1 MDLEKKDQNVTYRNL
16 RIFENQLVITGHGI
30 HTPFMANKMNH
41 LAIRPGV
48 VHKKWLPSCGM
59 HPFTPFPTSL
69 RNHGGCRGLSH
80 CLGKSLIL
88 WGVGLL
94 PVI

>member
-1 MDLEKKDQNVTYRNL
+1 MLMLNIVQIHQTDLEKNDQNVANRNL

-48 VHKKWLPSCGM
+48 VHKKNGYLPVAC
-59 HPFTPFPTSL
+59 TRLCPFPHLSETMVDVGDF
-69 RNHGGCRGLSH
+69 HIVWAGL
-80 CLGKSLIL
+80 
-88 WGVGLL
+88 
-94 PVI
+94 

>member
-1 MDLEKKDQNVTYRNL
+1 MLMLNIVQIHQTDLEKNDQNVANRNL

-48 VHKKWLPSCGM
+48 VHKKMVTFLWHAPVYA
-59 HPFTPFPTSL
+59 
-69 RNHGGCRGLSH
+69 LSH
-80 CLGKSLIL
+80 ISQKP
-88 WGVGLL
+88 WWM
-94 PVI
+94 